1 MQTSIMADVKEHIAS
16 SIENIKIR
24 HPEIYAERREILEK
38 LVAELHEWLDWFYG
52 KKGESYDYTGIDV
65 MKHREKRH
73 HQQGINEGKKEFSRK
88 YGEELAGIIGDEL
101 ERHVVE
107 DMGYVPSEE
116 DYRRIGFW
124 KELRGF

>member
-1 MQTSIMADVKEHIAS
+1 MADIKEHIAS
-16 SIENIKIR
+16 SIENIRIK
-24 HPEIYAERREILEK
+24 HPEIYTERQEILER
-38 LVAELHEWLDWFYG
+38 LVVEMHMWLDWFFG
-52 KKGESYDYTGIDV
+52 KKGDNYDYTGFDV

-73 HQQGINEGKKEFSRK
+73 HSQGINLGVREFSGK
-88 YGEELAGIIGDEL
+88 YGEELVGIIREEL

-116 DYRRIGFW
+116 DYKRIGFW